1 MTTKEHSTQAKHP
14 EFLRDQRA
22 FFDEL
27 ITREWHTYHNP
38 DWDLSR
44 QYEVTQLFRHVCPA
58 TILDVGCGCGY
69 HDLLMATRPET
80 RQVYAIDY
88 SAKSIETA
96 EREYPHAKVRR
107 QVADINALG
116 ADIPQVDLVVS
127 FQVIEHTTDPARFLE
142 QCAKQARSGGHV
154 AIFTPNRLRLA
165 NRLRRMLGRPARLSD
180 PQHFLEFTLEEL
192 SALGRDLGLQP
203 MASFGYGMDLP
214 LIGARLPMAWRLALG
229 RRWPASADGLC
240 VIFRTAGQANPQG

>member
-1 MTTKEHSTQAKHP
+1 MTTQEPSTQEKYP
-14 EFLRDQRA
+14 EFLKDQRA

-44 QYEVTQLFRHVCPA
+44 QYEVAQLFQHVSAA

-69 HDLLMATRPET
+69 HDLLMANRPET
-80 RQVYAIDY
+80 RQIYAIDY
-88 SAKSIETA
+88 SARSIETA
-96 EREYPHAKVRR
+96 EREYPHAKIRR
-107 QVADINALG
+107 YVADIDALG
-116 ADIPQVDLVVS
+116 SEIPQVDLVVS
-127 FQVIEHTTDPARFLE
+127 FQVIEHTTNPARFLK
-142 QCAKQARSGGHV
+142 QCAKQARSGGFV

-180 PQHFLEFTLEEL
+180 PQHFVEFTHDEL

-214 LIGARLPMAWRLALG
+214 LIGTRLPMAWRLALG
-229 RRWPASADGLC
+229 RRYPACASGLC
-240 VIFRTAGQANPQG
+240 VIFQTADQDTLQK